1 MEKDI
6 AVRIQ
11 KLAVIVLFQ
20 NSGDD
25 SSSWGD
31 DSQTWETTRL
41 RAETTLHSKL
51 QNYNFC
57 DALRE
62 TAPVLEETTPELG
75 RRLPLRWSRLENFSY
90 LLFVLSWPEGDDSGV
105 SGVDSAMYHKTYS
118 AVISEGVDSETL
130 GVDSPLQ
137 FQLFTRSLKSI
148 LYLAIYSRT

>member
-1 MEKDI
+1 M
-6 AVRIQ
+6 
-11 KLAVIVLFQ
+11 
-20 NSGDD
+20 
-25 SSSWGD
+25 
-31 DSQTWETTRL
+31 TRL

-90 LLFVLSWPEGDDSGV
+90 LLFVLSCSEGDDSGV

-130 GVDSPLQ
+130 ESARRHN
-137 FQLFTRSLKSI
+137 FSLFTEFLKSI
-148 LYLAIYSRT
+148 LYFVIYQGT